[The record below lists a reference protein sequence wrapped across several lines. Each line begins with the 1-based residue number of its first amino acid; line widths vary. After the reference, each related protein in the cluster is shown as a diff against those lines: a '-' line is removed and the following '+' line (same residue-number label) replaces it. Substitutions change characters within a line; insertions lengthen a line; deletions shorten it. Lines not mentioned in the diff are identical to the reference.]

1 MRIDP
6 KGTIRG
12 YPTLL
17 VRQTLRCLRGDFVW
31 GEAALERAAKLPPG
45 TGRALARAL
54 EAEGLIE
61 ASRHDGWTV
70 TQAGDTLA
78 VATAA
83 RPVSRPTA
91 ERALAQ
97 FLERVA
103 RVNDDPYFLA
113 QVTRVALY
121 GSMLKPEVKRLS
133 DVDLAVQLV
142 AKETDIDC
150 RQEANAQRVEQLA
163 IQGAG
168 LWKFPR
174 RAILLVF
181 GDIPVSE
188 RAEPSDF
195 PGRLQRREAVGVGSP
210 ASDAARGARGACTG
224 TRTESTATRAAEAT
238 TRGVPILKP

>member
-54 EAEGLIE
+54 ETEGLIE
-61 ASRHDGWTV
+61 ASRDGWTV

-83 RPVSRPTA
+83 RPVSRQTA

-103 RVNDDPYFLA
+103 RVNEDSYFLA
-113 QVTRVALY
+113 RVTRVALY
-121 GSMLKPEVKRLS
+121 
-133 DVDLAVQLV
+133 
-142 AKETDIDC
+142 
-150 RQEANAQRVEQLA
+150 
-163 IQGAG
+163 
-168 LWKFPR
+168 
-174 RAILLVF
+174 
-181 GDIPVSE
+181 
-188 RAEPSDF
+188 
-195 PGRLQRREAVGVGSP
+195 
-210 ASDAARGARGACTG
+210 
-224 TRTESTATRAAEAT
+224 
-238 TRGVPILKP
+238 

>member
-17 VRQTLRCLRGDFVW
+17 VRQTLRRLRGDFIW
-31 GEAALERAAKLPPG
+31 GEEALERAANLPPG

-54 EAEGLIE
+54 QAEGLIE
-61 ASRHDGWTV
+61 PSRHNGWTV

-83 RPVSRPTA
+83 RPVSRQTA

-103 RVNDDPYFLA
+103 RVNEDPYFLA
-113 QVTRVALY
+113 RVTRLALY
-121 GSMLKPEVKRLS
+121 GSMLRPEVNRLS

-142 AKETDIDC
+142 GKETDIDR
-150 RQEANAQRVEQLA
+150 RQEANAVRVEQLA
-163 IQGAG
+163 IEG
-168 LWKFPR
+168 R
-174 RAILLVF
+174 RFGSFLDEQFCWFLETFRFLKGRSRVISLADYNVEKRLVLAVPHRMLL
-181 GDIPVSE
+181 G
-188 RAEPSDF
+188 EPEEL
-195 PGRLQRREAVGVGSP
+195 PPEPAPKLPQPMARRRR
-210 ASDAARGARGACTG
+210 RGEC
-224 TRTESTATRAAEAT
+224 
-238 TRGVPILKP
+238 PF